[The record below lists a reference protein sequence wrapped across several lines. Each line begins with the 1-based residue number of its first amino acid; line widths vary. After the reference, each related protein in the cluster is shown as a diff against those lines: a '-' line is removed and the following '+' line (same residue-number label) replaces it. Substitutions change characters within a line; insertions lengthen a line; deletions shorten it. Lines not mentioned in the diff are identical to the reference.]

1 MNLHHR
7 MAADIRA
14 LLKSTMKYDEDN
26 QLMIREYLLRY
37 KHFLDTIG
45 ELHGNVLSKDFTEN
59 VVRETI
65 KQLDEVLKGLMEV
78 YDDLMEFEKIFG
90 QKSVSST
97 KKMLKHQAESYSI
110 EVAAHKR
117 GWYKQAFYILYF

>member
-1 MNLHHR
+1 

-26 QLMIREYLLRY
+26 QLAIREYLLRY
-37 KHFLDTIG
+37 KQFLDTIG

-59 VVRETI
+59 VVNETI
-65 KQLDEVLKGLMEV
+65 KQLEEVLKDLKDV

-90 QKSVSST
+90 QKSVGSA
-97 KKMLKHQAESYSI
+97 KKMLKHQAENYSI
-110 EVAAHKR
+110 EIAGHKKGKNNR
-117 GWYKQAFYILYF
+117 FWQGL